1 MCNKIPSYLED
12 GKNMETKRITIRVD
26 EALHREVKAAAA
38 LEGKAVSEVVKALLK
53 TWLEERK
60 QAQS

>member
-1 MCNKIPSYLED
+1 
-12 GKNMETKRITIRVD
+12 MEEKRITIRVD

-38 LEGKAVSEVVKALLK
+38 LEGKSVSDVVKALLK
-53 TWLEERK
+53 AWLEERK